1 MDKPEG
7 ERRTINNNP
16 LLTGNHNH
24 ALGNTRKMQLCNPLN
39 FYLHKIS
46 HEGIDALAS
55 LAFKKD
61 VRFGEMML
69 LPFCIIAHQWSKQ
82 TRLSFFLPLFR
93 NMRASVTNVM
103 CTKTIHANTIA
114 DKQRFM
120 LCFIKSIRCNV
131 NKWTR
136 GPFRQQPIQ
145 ALFTHSDPHDY
156 KALQSNSVA

>member
-1 MDKPEG
+1 MLWATQEKCNSAILSIFTCTNKSSEFV
-7 ERRTINNNP
+7 
-16 LLTGNHNH
+16 
-24 ALGNTRKMQLCNPLN
+24 KMRAR
-39 FYLHKIS
+39 F
-46 HEGIDALAS
+46 AR
-55 LAFKKD
+55 AFKKD
-61 VRFGEMML
+61 VGFWRDHDDEATG
-69 LPFCIIAHQWSKQ
+69 FCIIAHQWSKQ

-136 GPFRQQPIQ
+136 GPFRQPPIQ
-145 ALFTHSDPHDY
+145 ALFTHSDD
-156 KALQSNSVA
+156 S